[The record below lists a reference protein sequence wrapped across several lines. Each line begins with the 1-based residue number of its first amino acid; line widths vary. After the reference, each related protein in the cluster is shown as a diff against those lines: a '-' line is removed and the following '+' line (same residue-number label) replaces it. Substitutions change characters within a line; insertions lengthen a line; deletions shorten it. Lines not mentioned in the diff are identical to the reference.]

1 MSRHRVR
8 LIVPAL
14 LAVAALL
21 AFGAT
26 AAVAKPIKITGKQ
39 STITPSAASKAF
51 LQNQGITVSPV
62 NGATIAGD
70 GSVTLA
76 ITGGRARPKTL
87 NGYIR
92 HKGGL
97 KFTKGKRSATLTQF
111 VLVKAKRGVWL
122 TAVGRVQVRCK
133 RAFRRGH
140 VAANNRGR
148 RVLRKL
154 RRILRRHH
162 VQVRCFANRR
172 IVVAHVVNPTR
183 TDSGNTVTLKGDLKL
198 SREAARLINRAT
210 GASVNAG
217 APLGSGV
224 SEVTY
229 SVS

>member
-1 MSRHRVR
+1 MSRNRAR
-8 LIVPAL
+8 LLAPAL
-14 LAVAALL
+14 LAVVALL
-21 AFGAT
+21 AFGA
-26 AAVAKPIKITGKQ
+26 AAAQAKVVKITGTQ
-39 STITPSAASKAF
+39 TTITPSAATKQF

-76 ITGGRARPKTL
+76 ITGGRVRPQTL
-87 NGYIR
+87 NGFIR

-97 KFTKGKRSATLTQF
+97 KFTKGNRSATLGQF
-111 VLVKAKRGVWL
+111 IVVKTRRGIGV

-133 RAFRRGH
+133 RVIQRGRA
-140 VAANNRGR
+140 AANG
-148 RVLRKL
+148 LGRKL

-162 VQVRCFANRR
+162 VQVRCFAYKR
-172 IVVAHVVNPTR
+172 ILVARVVNPSKTV
-183 TDSGNTVTLKGDLKL
+183 GNGTATLKGDLKL
-198 SREAARLINRAT
+198 TAQAARIINRAT
-210 GASVNAG
+210 GASVQAG